1 MSQDSKTVSDEKH
14 ELEYVAKKYNCSVD
28 QVKEAKKAAGTNE
41 RQAVYAALEKIL
53 GR

>member
-1 MSQDSKTVSDEKH
+1 MSQDSKTISDEKH

-28 QVKEAKKAAGTNE
+28 QVKEAKKTAGTNE